1 MDTPTLISIFFALCG
16 VGVLLSLA
24 APASRQGNVL
34 AWLGC
39 LASLAL
45 VLAGAN
51 ALLAGKTFSEPLW
64 SLPGLAATLTLK
76 VDSLSAVFV
85 FITGLVLFPASI
97 FAGGELNRD
106 GSIIHESS
114 SRLFAVFLFGLCASI
129 ALIFLAGDVVLFLLA
144 WEVMSIL
151 CWLLIVCARDK
162 ENDHAGSGY
171 LLLAM
176 GEAGTLAAALGFLFL
191 AVGAGSLD
199 FGAIKSASSGLGA
212 GVQWAVFLLSFFGF
226 GVKAGLVPV
235 NFWLPRAYVAAP
247 RAFVPVLAGATLN
260 LGLYGILRVNADLMP
275 ATHTGPGLLVLVV
288 GTISALL
295 GILYATTDNDLKI
308 MLAHSSIENVGIIV
322 AGFGAGMVFVA
333 TNHPALAAIAFVA
346 ALYHLINHSLYKTL
360 LFFGVGTV
368 EAQTG
373 TRDMD
378 RLGGLNK
385 WMPLTALG
393 FLIGTL
399 SIAALPPFNGF
410 VSEWLTLQTM
420 LRSAELSSTGAKMVF
435 ALCGAGLALTAALA
449 VTCFVKVFAMSFLG
463 MRRLD
468 ENQKVSEAKSGAL
481 VPMAILAALCL
492 AFGVLPTY
500 VIPALDNA
508 TNPLVGASA
517 GDALVPPFFASNPA
531 HDTLPPAFV
540 EDFHNLGAQVGQSVV
555 PGRGLV
561 VLHRGGTEN
570 PVVFAMSTSYTFVA
584 LIVLLL
590 ATYVVVRLWLT
601 PNRKLSRKIRWDGG
615 VRNLLPEMTY
625 TATGFSNPVRVI
637 FDAVFRPTTVEDTR
651 ETVAEHFR
659 TAIIREKERV
669 HLVDKLVFHP
679 VRTAVMWFAGR
690 LALMH
695 HGRFNAYAAYALVTL
710 LVVLVVF
717 LLFQTS

>member
-1 MDTPTLISIFFALCG
+1 MDTPTLISIFFALCS

-24 APASRQGNVL
+24 APVSRQGNVL
-34 AWLGC
+34 TWLGC
-39 LASLAL
+39 LASIAL
-45 VLAGAN
+45 ILAGAG
-51 ALLAGKTFSEPLW
+51 ALLAGRTFSQPLW
-64 SLPGLAATLTLK
+64 TLPGLAATLTVKL
-76 VDSLSAVFV
+76 DSLSAVFI

-97 FAGGELNRD
+97 FAGGSGGRRQ
-106 GSIIHESS
+106 GP
-114 SRLFAVFLFGLCASI
+114 SRAFTIFMFGLYASI
-129 ALIFLAGDVVLFLLA
+129 ALVFVAGDVVLFLLA

-151 CWLLIVCARDK
+151 CWLLIVYAREK
-162 ENDHAGSGY
+162 ENGHAGSGY

-176 GEAGTLAAALGFLFL
+176 GEAGTLAAALAFLLL

-199 FGAIKSASSGLGA
+199 FGAIKSAAPGLII
-212 GVQWAVFLLSFFGF
+212 GVQWAVFLLSFFGL

-235 NFWLPRAYVAAP
+235 NFWLPRAYAAAP
-247 RAFVPVLAGATLN
+247 SAFVPVLAGATLN

-275 ATHTGPGLLVLVV
+275 ATHAGPGLLVLVV
-288 GTISALL
+288 GTLSALL

-308 MLAHSSIENVGIIV
+308 MLAHSSIENAGIIV

-333 TNHPALAAIAFVA
+333 TNHSALAAIAFVA

-360 LFFGVGTV
+360 LFFGVGAV

-373 TRDMD
+373 RRDMD
-378 RLGGLNK
+378 QLGGLIK

-420 LRSAELSSTGAKMVF
+420 LRSAELTSNGAKLVF

-449 VTCFVKVFAMSFLG
+449 MTCFVKVFAMSFLG

-468 ENQKVSEAKSGAL
+468 EKQRVSEAKFDVLA
-481 VPMAILAALCL
+481 PMAILAALCL

-500 VIPALDNA
+500 IIPALNTA
-508 TNPLVGASA
+508 TSPLAGASA
-517 GDALVPPFFASNPA
+517 SDALVPPFFASSPA
-531 HDTLPPAFV
+531 HNTLPPAFV
-540 EDFHNLGAQVGQSVV
+540 EDFHNIGAQVGQSVA

-570 PVVFAMSTSYTFVA
+570 PVVFAMSTSYMFVV
-584 LIVLLL
+584 LIFLLL
-590 ATYVVVRLWLT
+590 LTYVVARLWLT
-601 PNRKLSRKIRWDGG
+601 RSRKLARRMRWDGG

-659 TAIIREKERV
+659 TAIIRERERV

-679 VRTAVMWFAGR
+679 VRTGVMWFAGC
-690 LALMH
+690 LASMH
-695 HGRFNAYAAYALVTL
+695 RGRFNAYAAYVLLALLVALVIGL
-710 LVVLVVF
+710 IW
-717 LLFQTS
+717 